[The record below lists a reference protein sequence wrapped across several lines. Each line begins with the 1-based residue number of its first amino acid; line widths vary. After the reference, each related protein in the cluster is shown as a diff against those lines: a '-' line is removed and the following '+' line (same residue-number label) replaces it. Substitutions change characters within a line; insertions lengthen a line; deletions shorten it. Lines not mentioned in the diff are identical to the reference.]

1 MTDTNLIWILIG
13 AVAVIALIWI
23 IRSRSANPHDPIEST
38 GSPEEIAPV
47 TVTREAVI
55 EPVARASEPA
65 ATAPAAQ
72 KPVPAPEPAPFV
84 QPAPLATPQPAP
96 KAAEA
101 ENVASP
107 AATETT
113 RPAEAPI
120 TPPVAVAEGADDL
133 LRMKGIGP
141 KLAALLASLGVTSFA
156 QIAAWND
163 ADIERIDAQLGNF
176 RGRIQRDKWV
186 EQAGFLARGDIAGFE
201 ALFGK
206 LDR

>member
-23 IRSRSANPHDPIEST
+23 LRSRSGNTPDPIET
-38 GSPEEIAPV
+38 KVAPE
-47 TVTREAVI
+47 VI
-55 EPVARASEPA
+55 EPALTRETVIEPA
-65 ATAPAAQ
+65 AF
-72 KPVPAPEPAPFV
+72 APEPAVEIP
-84 QPAPLATPQPAP
+84 TPQTPAMAPEPASPVHAAPMAAP
-96 KAAEA
+96 KAAA
-101 ENVASP
+101 ADIGSP
-107 AATETT
+107 TAAVETA
-113 RPAEAPI
+113 RPVEAPI
-120 TPPVAVAEGADDL
+120 TSPVAVTAGQDDL

-141 KLAALLASLGVTSFA
+141 KLAALLASLGITSFA

-201 ALFGK
+201 AVFGK